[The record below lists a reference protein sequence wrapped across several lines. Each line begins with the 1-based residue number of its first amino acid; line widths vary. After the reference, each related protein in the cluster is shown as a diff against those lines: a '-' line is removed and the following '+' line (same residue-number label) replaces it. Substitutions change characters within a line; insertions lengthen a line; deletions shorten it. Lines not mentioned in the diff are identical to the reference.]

1 MARPDH
7 PHQSVVGGVDELQAK
22 LLEEE
27 SDGQRGPTGGVVSVF
42 GLPIR
47 HDLSSLMEFRFNF
60 MGIAAYMYAR
70 VYFRFRAPNSLRRSI
85 FGLIRA
91 NFAANSANFLHK
103 DKRQKQPNLWPNAA
117 KILTKLCKLF
127 V

>member
-60 MGIAAYMYAR
+60 MGIAAYTQ
-70 VYFRFRAPNSLRRSI
+70 VF
-85 FGLIRA
+85 FGLE
-91 NFAANSANFLHK
+91 H
-103 DKRQKQPNLWPNAA
+103 
-117 KILTKLCKLF
+117 LTKTEFL

>member
-1 MARPDH
+1 MELVARPDH

-70 VYFRFRAPNSLRRSI
+70 VHFRFRAPNSLRR
-85 FGLIRA
+85 
-91 NFAANSANFLHK
+91 NFWSNSGQF
-103 DKRQKQPNLWPNAA
+103 
-117 KILTKLCKLF
+117 CG
-127 V
+127 